1 MMWGFGHGLGLLLP
15 FLLLGKIFWL
25 VILGL
30 LIWGMIRLLSTRS
43 RHLYMPPTYTHVPPT
58 YTPGMPPSQ
67 PSAMEILRQRYARGE
82 IDTATYESMRERLE
96 NSGGPGPQ

>member
-1 MMWGFGHGLGLLLP
+1 MMLGFGHGLGLLLP
-15 FLLLGKIFWL
+15 FLFLGRIFGL

-30 LIWGMIRLLSTRS
+30 LIWSIIHLLSTRS
-43 RHLYMPPTYTHVPPT
+43 RHMHVPPF
-58 YTPGMPPSQ
+58 YPPGMPPTR
-67 PSAMEILRQRYARGE
+67 PSAMEILRMRYARGE

>member
-1 MMWGFGHGLGLLLP
+1 MMWGFGHGLGILLP

-25 VILGL
+25 IILGL
-30 LIWGMIRLLSTRS
+30 LVWGVMRWFSTRS
-43 RHLYMPPTYTHVPPT
+43 RHLHMPPM

-67 PSAMEILRQRYARGE
+67 LSAMEILRRRYARGE